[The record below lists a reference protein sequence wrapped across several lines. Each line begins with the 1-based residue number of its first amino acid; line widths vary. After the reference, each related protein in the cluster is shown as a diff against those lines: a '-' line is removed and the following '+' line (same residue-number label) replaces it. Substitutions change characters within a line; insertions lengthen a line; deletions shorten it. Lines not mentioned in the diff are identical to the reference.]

1 MSALLKKLNQRK
13 KQKLESNPE
22 PVENDWNQVDE
33 SMLQVETKV
42 ENINLNP
49 PANEIANEITKKM
62 DDMNLQSKKFK
73 HGINIRFINSVN
85 YKGMTGT
92 VKEVFPA
99 KYEIEVKKEEIV
111 ENNVYNKKIESV
123 IEAGKYIL
131 FQDIKNIIDMKYES
145 NNQKIT
151 KKITE
156 IENVNLNTEYFY
168 IYQEQEFVNVVNN
181 VTSVDIEKKNQIKK
195 EYDELITLIPEYDS
209 RRTIYIDNE
218 EQKLVDRANFLDN
231 ELSKN
236 LKRRNLSRTTYI
248 LTKRI
253 SENKV
258 IEIVKETSIN
268 KIEQLLLKNELPEQ
282 GHERNFTNNY
292 IAEYQ
297 RINGVFGKISGL
309 SPERLVVSDRFSV
322 LLTPKQIE
330 KIDSKRLRVKHG
342 EYRGKEFKYIFHPV
356 HLIVILESNN
366 QTITHHL
373 IKDKNGSNK
382 MSLILPIHIRYHDI
396 MLSQGTLAQVN
407 KIVGENFSITTDN
420 NESLNVHLSEIKQFM
435 PGFNILEDTQNEN
448 GGYNDDN
455 IDEFFN
461 QVSNES
467 NESNESNDDDFDE
480 NKEFDESLLE
490 EPEEQGEEQGEYLMY
505 EPNESNEQE
514 YKSSYNDNERLTL
527 DKTSL
532 TDYQKY
538 IKGILMKILKYY
550 RLNVTEDIINII
562 YKIERNIDES
572 KNIFLVVMCI
582 FYELKPFKIIKKEE
596 YMYDVLNKVYGVNYD
611 KLKIIRENVMT
622 FFTRQEL
629 GSIKKSIEKQL
640 YQNVINEMFKKADEI
655 IFPHYRST
663 IQSVLP
669 ELKLVPRKEKEE
681 TKFYKFKDILKNG
694 LPEKEKP
701 IVYNIESLKTLEAI
715 GRIFKNDEI
724 IKKNLYR
731 LPYVLRN
738 NEYPAKKELFYLI
751 YTTMIKRIERY
762 IQKRNKDISELNTE
776 NKRVKRNRDQLHQEA
791 LEDKID
797 REINAYKDSDL
808 DIPVKNLREYCN
820 LLNLNSSG
828 TRDQLEKRLDICLGY
843 EEEEQEQM
851 TYEKFLKIDYS
862 TTNMNELENIA
873 EDLNMDLFERGDET
887 KRELYERI
895 VLHLEPIIT
904 FNEFIKKSF
913 DGENRWRRVQLERL
927 AKKLGFDT
935 TNLSNEQVYNKIY
948 KQLFKIEFNKR
959 SCDGKNRWRRSELN
973 EIAEKFNLSTV
984 GENQDVFNRIN
995 DTL

>member
-13 KQKLESNPE
+13 KQKLESNPDPLE
-22 PVENDWNQVDE
+22 PVENDWNKVDE

-42 ENINLNP
+42 ENLNLNP
-49 PANEIANEITKKM
+49 TANEIANEITKKM
-62 DDMNLQSKKFK
+62 DDMNLQAKKFK
-73 HGINIRFINSVN
+73 HGINTSFINSVN

-111 ENNVYNKKIESV
+111 ENNVYNKKIERV

-131 FQDIKNIIDMKYES
+131 FQDIKNIIDMKYEQ
-145 NNQKIT
+145 NN

-168 IYQEQEFVNVVNN
+168 IYQNQEFVKVQTN
-181 VTSVDIEKKNQIKK
+181 VTSVDIEKKNQLKK

-209 RRTIYIDNE
+209 RRTIYIDNV

-236 LKRRNLSRTTYI
+236 IKRRNLSKTTYI

-258 IEIVKETSIN
+258 IEIVKETNLN
-268 KIEQLLLKNELPEQ
+268 KIEQLLLQNELPTEQ
-282 GHERNFTNNY
+282 GPERDFKNNY
-292 IAEYQ
+292 ISEYH
-297 RINGVFGKISGL
+297 RVNGIFGKILRL
-309 SPERLVVSDRFSV
+309 SPQRLVVSDRFSV

-382 MSLILPIHIRYHDI
+382 MSLILPNHIRYHDI
-396 MLSQGTLAQVN
+396 MLQNNTLAQVN
-407 KIVGENFSITTDN
+407 KIVGENFSITTN
-420 NESLNVHLSEIKQFM
+420 INYSLNVHLSEIKQFM
-435 PGFNILEDTQNEN
+435 PGFNILEKEDIQND
-448 GGYNDDN
+448 NDDNDNN

-461 QVSNES
+461 Q
-467 NESNESNDDDFDE
+467 ESNESNDDDFDE

-490 EPEEQGEEQGEYLMY
+490 EPEEQGEYTESLMY
-505 EPNESNEQE
+505 ELNTSDEQE
-514 YKSSYNDNERLTL
+514 YKSSYNDSERLTL

-538 IKGILMKILKYY
+538 IKGILTKILKYY
-550 RLNVTEDIINII
+550 SLNVTEEIINII
-562 YKIERNIDES
+562 NRIERNIDES

-582 FYELKPFKIIKKEE
+582 FYELKQFKTIKKEE

-655 IFPHYRST
+655 IFPHYRSN

-724 IKKNLYR
+724 IMKNLYR
-731 LPYVLRN
+731 LPYVLRD
-738 NEYPAKKELFYLI
+738 NEFPEKKELFDLI

-762 IQKRNKDISELNTE
+762 IQKRNKEINELNTE
-776 NKRVKRNRDQLHQEA
+776 NKRVKRNRDQLHQEE

-808 DIPVKNLREYCN
+808 DISVKNLREYCN

-851 TYEKFLKIDYS
+851 TYEKFIKIDYS

-873 EDLNMDLFERGDET
+873 ENLNMDLFERGDET

-904 FNEFIKKSF
+904 FNEFTKKSF

-959 SCDGKNRWRRSELN
+959 SWDGKNRWRRSELN
-973 EIAEKFNLSTV
+973 KIAEKFNLSTD

-995 DTL
+995 DNL